1 MVQLWLVSSRAMSQY
16 RNYKKGLILR
26 VYRMTHRYQ
35 FIVRTS
41 LTVVLTTGGQDGTTS
56 GSTTF
61 RGYFIDFNH
70 FSIHLLN

>member
-1 MVQLWLVSSRAMSQY
+1 
-16 RNYKKGLILR
+16 
-26 VYRMTHRYQ
+26 MTHRYQ